1 MSFLNPLMLF
11 GAGAIAVPIIIHLLN
26 RRRFQRVVWAAM
38 RFVKVS
44 TEKNQRRMLVE
55 DMILLAIR
63 CLMLALLALAVARPA
78 MRSTTHNV
86 FGQSKVT
93 AVIILDNSASMG
105 VSDGVQTRFD
115 KARKVAE
122 QAVDALPSGSAAA
135 VILASDIAKEVIKEP
150 THDLN
155 LARKTVREAPLS
167 DRATDLFPSIEKALE
182 TLKGRS
188 AIRKEIYVITDGQ
201 LAGWRQLGDI
211 QKTLKQAKEQTGEQ
225 NVATHLVL
233 VGDHEERNLG
243 VSDLVLS
250 SGLAPLN
257 RPLRFEAQVANY
269 GKQEVKDIKV
279 SLLVDGASADEV
291 TIPSIPPGGTRSVPL
306 NTRFKAEG
314 WHSVTARILADRF
327 PGDDTRTLA
336 VRAIREIRVLMVD
349 GEPGSEPREAET
361 FYLGHALVPVSP
373 EEAEQYYVKTS
384 SIAPADMTGTR
395 FDDFDVVVLANVSDF
410 STDTA
415 TALENFVKRGGG
427 LLIFPGGKVNA
438 SFYNAQLATA
448 RKLLP
453 ATFGEPRGDA
463 AQEEKFLTFQTKGYD
478 HPIVALWNDANAGTL
493 ASAHFFRTFELNL
506 LPADGAGEKAGKRE
520 SEKSH
525 SPTLAPAHSPTLA
538 PAHSLTN
545 FAAPKTILRF
555 SDGSIAMAERAVGL
569 GRVVMF
575 ASTVDTAWNELGAKP
590 QVFVPLIHRTLGT
603 LIQRHDEGANVRV
616 GAQFARRLT
625 ADLLHKDAVVMAPGA
640 ASGTRDLR
648 RVELVSGTP
657 VLSYDTTDK
666 SGIYEVSIADPPTVI
681 KFAAQ
686 PDPSESSMAELPAE
700 EVTALGLVAAVQRWN
715 PTLNLREWVEKARVG
730 AEFWLPILIA
740 VLALAALETFLA
752 QYFSRAK

>member
-1 MSFLNPLMLF
+1 MSFLNPFMLF

-26 RRRFQRVVWAAM
+26 RRRFQRVIWAAM

-93 AVIILDNSASMG
+93 AVIVLDNSASMG

-115 KARKVAE
+115 KARKIAE

-135 VILASDIAKEVIKEP
+135 VILASDVAKEVIKEP

-155 LARKTVREAPLS
+155 LARKAVREALLS
-167 DRATDLFPSIEKALE
+167 DRPTDLFPSIEKALE

-188 AIRKEIYVITDGQ
+188 AIRKEIYLITDGQ

-211 QKTLKQAKEQTGEQ
+211 QKTLKTAKEQTGEQ
-225 NVATHLVL
+225 QVSSHIVL
-233 VGDHEERNLG
+233 ISDHEERNLG
-243 VSDLVLS
+243 VSGLVLS

-269 GKQEVKDIKV
+269 GKLEAKDIKV
-279 SLLVDGASADEV
+279 ALLVDGAAADEV
-291 TIPSIPPGGTRSVPL
+291 TIPSVPPGGTRSVPL
-306 NTRFKAEG
+306 NTRLKTEG
-314 WHSVTARILADRF
+314 WHNVTARIGGDRF

-349 GEPGSEPREAET
+349 GEPGTEPREGET

-384 SIAPADMTGTR
+384 AIAPADMGGTR

-427 LLIFPGGKVNA
+427 LLIFPGGKLNA

-453 ATFGEPRGDA
+453 ATFGDARGDA
-463 AQEEKFLTFQTKGYD
+463 AQEEKYLTFQTKGYD

-493 ASAHFFRTFELNL
+493 ASARFFRTIELNL
-506 LPADGAGEKAGKRE
+506 LAPQ
-520 SEKSH
+520 SSQPNEKSAAST
-525 SPTLAPAHSPTLA
+525 SPAQ
-538 PAHSLTN
+538 TN

-555 SDGSIAMAERAVGL
+555 NDGSIAIAERAVGL
-569 GRVVMF
+569 GRVVLF
-575 ASTVDTAWNELGAKP
+575 ASTVDTAWNEMAVKP
-590 QVFVPLIHRTLGT
+590 AFIPLLHRTLGT

-625 ADLLHKDAVVMAPGA
+625 ADLLHKEAVVMAPGA
-640 ASGTRDLR
+640 ASNTRDLR
-648 RVELVSGTP
+648 RVELVNDTP
-657 VLSYDTTDK
+657 VLTYEATDK
-666 SGIYEVSIADPPTVI
+666 AGIYEISIAEPATVL

-700 EVTALGLVAAVQRWN
+700 EVTSLSQVAAVQRWN

>member
-1 MSFLNPLMLF
+1 MSFLNPFMLF

-93 AVIILDNSASMG
+93 AVIVLDNSASMG

-155 LARKTVREAPLS
+155 LARKAVREAPLS

-211 QKTLKQAKEQTGEQ
+211 QKTLKTAKEQTGEQ
-225 NVATHLVL
+225 QVSAHLVL
-233 VGDHEERNLG
+233 VSDSEERNLG
-243 VSDLVLS
+243 VSGLVLS

-269 GKQEVKDIKV
+269 GKLEAKDIKV
-279 SLLVDGASADEV
+279 ALLVDGASADEV
-291 TIPSIPPGGTRSVPL
+291 TIPSVPPGGTRSVPL
-306 NTRFKAEG
+306 NTRLKTEG
-314 WHSVTARILADRF
+314 WHNITARIGGDRF
-327 PGDDTRTLA
+327 AGDDTRTLA
-336 VRAIREIRVLMVD
+336 VRAIREIRVLIVD
-349 GEPGSEPREAET
+349 GEPGTEPRESET
-361 FYLGHALVPVSP
+361 FFLDHALVPVSP

-384 SIAPADMTGTR
+384 TIGPADMGGTR
-395 FDDFDVVVLANVSDF
+395 FDDFDTVVLANVPDF

-427 LLIFPGGKVNA
+427 LFLFPGAKINA
-438 SFYNAQLATA
+438 AFYNQQLGST

-463 AQEEKFLTFQTKGYD
+463 AQEDKFLTFQTKGYD
-478 HPIVALWNDANAGTL
+478 HPIVALWNDATAGTL
-493 ASAHFFRTFELNL
+493 ASARFFRTFELNML
-506 LPADGAGEKAGKRE
+506 SAPTAEAGEKAGKRE
-520 SEKSH
+520 SGKAAS
-525 SPTLAPAHSPTLA
+525 STNTLANL
-538 PAHSLTN
+538 
-545 FAAPKTILRF
+545 AAPKAILRF
-555 SDGSIAMAERAVGL
+555 SDGSVAMAERAVGL

-575 ASTVDTAWNELGAKP
+575 ASTADTAWNDLPVRPA
-590 QVFVPLIHRTLGT
+590 FVPLLHRTLGT

-625 ADLLHKDAVVMAPGA
+625 ADLLHKEAVVMAPGA
-640 ASGTRDLR
+640 ASNTRDLR
-648 RVELVSGTP
+648 RVELVNDTP
-657 VLSYDTTDK
+657 VLTYEATDK
-666 SGIYEVSIADPPTVI
+666 AGIYEISIAEPATVL

>member
-55 DMILLAIR
+55 DMILLALR

-78 MRSTTHNV
+78 MRSSTHDV

-93 AVIILDNSASMG
+93 AVIVLDNSASMG

-115 KARKVAE
+115 KARKIAE

-135 VILASDIAKEVIKEP
+135 VILASDVAKEVIKEP

-188 AIRKEIYVITDGQ
+188 AIRKEIYLITDGQ

-225 NVATHLVL
+225 QVSAHLVL
-233 VGDHEERNLG
+233 VSDNEERNLG
-243 VSDLVLS
+243 VSGLVLS

-269 GKQEVKDIKV
+269 GKQEAKDIKV

-291 TIPSIPPGGTRSVPL
+291 TLPSIPPGGTRSVPL
-306 NTRFKAEG
+306 NTRLKTEG
-314 WHSVTARILADRF
+314 WHNITARIAADRF

-349 GEPGSEPREAET
+349 GEPGSEPRESET
-361 FYLGHALVPVSP
+361 FFLGHALVPVP
-373 EEAEQYYVKTS
+373 PDEAEQYYVKTS
-384 SIAPADMTGTR
+384 TIAPADMAGTR
-395 FDDFDVVVLANVSDF
+395 FDDFDAVVLANVPDLSADG
-410 STDTA
+410 A
-415 TALENFVKRGGG
+415 AALENFVKRGGG
-427 LLIFPGGKVNA
+427 LLIFPGAKVNA
-438 SFYNAQLATA
+438 TSYNQQLASV

-463 AQEEKFLTFQTKGYD
+463 GQEDKFLTFQTKGYD
-478 HPIVALWNDANAGTL
+478 HPIVALWNDNAAGTL
-493 ASAHFFRTFELNL
+493 ASARFFRTFELNL
-506 LPADGAGEKAGKRE
+506 LAAPTGEATDKSGKQATAKGA
-520 SEKSH
+520 SSTN
-525 SPTLAPAHSPTLA
+525 TLA
-538 PAHSLTN
+538 SL
-545 FAAPKTILRF
+545 AAPKAILRF
-555 SDGSIAMAERAVGL
+555 SDGSVAMAERAVGL

-575 ASTVDTAWNELGAKP
+575 ASSADTAWNDLAVRP
-590 QVFVPLIHRTLGT
+590 AFVPLLHRTLGM
-603 LIQRHDEGANVRV
+603 LIQRQDEGANVRV

-648 RVELVSGTP
+648 RVELVNDTP
-657 VLSYDTTDK
+657 VLTYEATDK
-666 SGIYEVSIADPPTVI
+666 AGIYEISIAEPATVL

-686 PDPSESSMAELPAE
+686 PDPSESSLAELPAE
-700 EVTALGLVAAVQRWN
+700 EVNALGQVAAVQRWN
-715 PTLNLREWVEKARVG
+715 PTLNIREWVEKARIG
-730 AEFWLPILIA
+730 AEYWLPILIL

-752 QYFSRAK
+752 QYFSRPK

>member
-93 AVIILDNSASMG
+93 AVIVLDNSASMG

-135 VILASDIAKEVIKEP
+135 VILASDVAKEVIKEP

-155 LARKTVREAPLS
+155 LARKAVREAPLS

-211 QKTLKQAKEQTGEQ
+211 QKTLKTAKEQTGEQ
-225 NVATHLVL
+225 QVSAHLVL
-233 VGDHEERNLG
+233 VSDSEERNLG
-243 VSDLVLS
+243 VSGLVLS

-269 GKQEVKDIKV
+269 GKQEAKDIKV

-291 TIPSIPPGGTRSVPL
+291 TLPSIPPGGTRSVPL
-306 NTRFKAEG
+306 NTRLKTEG
-314 WHSVTARILADRF
+314 WHNITARIPADRF

-349 GEPGSEPREAET
+349 GEPGSEPRESET
-361 FYLGHALVPVSP
+361 FFLGHALVPVSA

-384 SIAPADMTGTR
+384 TIAPADMGGTR
-395 FDDFDVVVLANVSDF
+395 FDDFDAVVLANVPDF
-410 STDTA
+410 SADTA

-427 LLIFPGGKVNA
+427 LLIFPGAKINTT
-438 SFYNAQLATA
+438 SYNQQLASV

-463 AQEEKFLTFQTKGYD
+463 AQDEKFLTFQTKGYD
-478 HPIVALWNDANAGTL
+478 HPIVALWNDNAAGTL
-493 ASAHFFRTFELNL
+493 ASARFFRTFELNL
-506 LPADGAGEKAGKRE
+506 LAAPAAGAGEKAAKRE
-520 SEKSH
+520 SEKGAAATN
-525 SPTLAPAHSPTLA
+525 TLA
-538 PAHSLTN
+538 SL
-545 FAAPKTILRF
+545 AAPKAILRF
-555 SDGSIAMAERAVGL
+555 SDGSIAVAERALGL

-575 ASTVDTAWNELGAKP
+575 ASTADTAWNDLAVRP
-590 QVFVPLIHRTLGT
+590 AFVPLLHRTLGT
-603 LIQRHDEGANVRV
+603 LIQRHDDGANVRV

-648 RVELVSGTP
+648 RVELVNDTP
-657 VLSYDTTDK
+657 VLTYEATDK
-666 SGIYEVSIADPPTVI
+666 AGIYEISIAEPATVL

-700 EVTALGLVAAVQRWN
+700 EVNALGQVAAVQRWN

>member
-1 MSFLNPLMLF
+1 MSFLNPFMLF
-11 GAGAIAVPIIIHLLN
+11 GAGAVAVPIIIHLLN

-78 MRSTTHNV
+78 MRTSTHDV

-93 AVIILDNSASMG
+93 AVIVLDNSASMG
-105 VSDGVQTRFD
+105 VSDGVQTRFE
-115 KARKVAE
+115 KARKIAE

-135 VILASDIAKEVIKEP
+135 VILASDVAKEVIKEP

-155 LARKTVREAPLS
+155 LARRTVREAPLS
-167 DRATDLFPSIEKALE
+167 DRPTDLFPAIEKALE

-188 AIRKEIYVITDGQ
+188 AIRKEIYLVTDGQ

-225 NVATHLVL
+225 QVSSHIVL
-233 VGDHEERNLG
+233 VSDNEERNLG
-243 VSDLVLS
+243 VSGLVLS

-269 GKQEVKDIKV
+269 GKQEAKDIKV
-279 SLLVDGASADEV
+279 ALLVDGASADEV
-291 TIPSIPPGGTRSVPL
+291 TIPSIPPGGSRSVPL
-306 NTRFKAEG
+306 NTRLKTEG
-314 WHSVTARILADRF
+314 WHNVSARIPADRF

-349 GEPGSEPREAET
+349 GEPGSEPRESET
-361 FYLGHALVPVSP
+361 FFLGHALVPVP
-373 EEAEQYYVKTS
+373 ADEAEQYYVKTS
-384 SIAPADMTGTR
+384 IIAPADMAGTR
-395 FDDFDVVVLANVSDF
+395 FDDFDSLVLANVPEF
-410 STDTA
+410 SADTA

-427 LLIFPGGKVNA
+427 LLIFPGAKVNA
-438 SFYNAQLATA
+438 TFYNSQLATA

-453 ATFGEPRGDA
+453 ATFGEQRGDA
-463 AQEEKFLTFQTKGYD
+463 AQEDKFLTFQTKGYD
-478 HPIVALWNDANAGTL
+478 HPIVALWNDNAAGTL
-493 ASAHFFRTFELNL
+493 ASARFFRTFELNL
-506 LPADGAGEKAGKRE
+506 LAAPTAGAGEKAGKRE
-520 SEKSH
+520 NEKGAAS
-525 SPTLAPAHSPTLA
+525 TNALA
-538 PAHSLTN
+538 SL
-545 FAAPKTILRF
+545 AAPKAILRF
-555 SDGSIAMAERAVGL
+555 SDGSIAMAERALGL

-575 ASTVDTAWNELGAKP
+575 ASSADTAWNDLAVRP
-590 QVFVPLIHRTLGT
+590 AFVPLLHRTLGT
-603 LIQRHDEGANVRV
+603 LIQRHEEGANVRV

-648 RVELVSGTP
+648 RVELVNDTP
-657 VLSYDTTDK
+657 VLTYDATDK
-666 SGIYEVSIADPPTVI
+666 AGIYEISIAEPATVI

-700 EVTALGLVAAVQRWN
+700 EVNALGQVAAVQRWN
-715 PTLNLREWVEKARVG
+715 PTLNLREWVAKARIG
-730 AEFWLPILIA
+730 AEYWLPILIL

>member
-1 MSFLNPLMLF
+1 MLF
-11 GAGAIAVPIIIHLLN
+11 GAGAIAVPIIIHLLS

-93 AVIILDNSASMG
+93 AVIVLDNSASMG

-135 VILASDIAKEVIKEP
+135 VILASDVAKEVIKEP

-155 LARKTVREAPLS
+155 LARKAVREAPLS

-211 QKTLKQAKEQTGEQ
+211 QKTLKTAKEQTGEQ
-225 NVATHLVL
+225 QVSAHLVL
-233 VGDHEERNLG
+233 VSDSEERNLG
-243 VSDLVLS
+243 VSGLVLS

-269 GKQEVKDIKV
+269 GKQEAKDIKV
-279 SLLVDGASADEV
+279 SLLVDSASADEV

-306 NTRFKAEG
+306 NTRLKTEG
-314 WHSVTARILADRF
+314 WHNITARIGGDRF

-349 GEPGSEPREAET
+349 GEPGTEPRESET
-361 FYLGHALVPVSP
+361 FFLGHALVPVST

-384 SIAPADMTGTR
+384 TIAPAEMAGTR
-395 FDDFDVVVLANVSDF
+395 FDDFDSVVLANVPDF
-410 STDTA
+410 SADTA

-427 LLIFPGGKVNA
+427 LLIFPGAKVNPT
-438 SFYNAQLATA
+438 SYNQQLASV

-453 ATFGEPRGDA
+453 ATFGEARGDA
-463 AQEEKFLTFQTKGYD
+463 AQDEKFLTFQTKGYD
-478 HPIVALWNDANAGTL
+478 HPIVALWNDGNAGTL
-493 ASAHFFRTFELNL
+493 ASARFFRTFELNL
-506 LPADGAGEKAGKRE
+506 LAAPASETTDKSGKQAA
-520 SEKSH
+520 SKGTS
-525 SPTLAPAHSPTLA
+525 STNTLA
-538 PAHSLTN
+538 SL
-545 FAAPKTILRF
+545 AAPKAILRF
-555 SDGSIAMAERAVGL
+555 SDGSIAVAERALGL

-575 ASTVDTAWNELGAKP
+575 ASTADTAWNDLAVRP
-590 QVFVPLIHRTLGT
+590 AFVPLLHRTLGT

-640 ASGTRDLR
+640 AAGTRDLR
-648 RVELVSGTP
+648 RVELVNDTP
-657 VLSYDTTDK
+657 VLTYEATDK
-666 SGIYEVSIADPPTVI
+666 AGIYEISIAEPATVL

-700 EVTALGLVAAVQRWN
+700 EVNALGQVAAVQRWN

>member
-1 MSFLNPLMLF
+1 MSFLNPFMLF

-93 AVIILDNSASMG
+93 AVIVLDNSASMG
-105 VSDGVQTRFD
+105 VSDGVQMRFD
-115 KARKVAE
+115 KARKIAE

-135 VILASDIAKEVIKEP
+135 VILASDVAKEVIKEP

-188 AIRKEIYVITDGQ
+188 AIRKEIYVVTDGQ

-211 QKTLKQAKEQTGEQ
+211 QKTLKTAKEQTGEQ
-225 NVATHLVL
+225 QVSAHLVL
-233 VGDHEERNLG
+233 VGDAQERNLG
-243 VSDLVLS
+243 VSGLVLS

-269 GKQEVKDIKV
+269 GKQESKDIKV

-306 NTRFKAEG
+306 NTRFKTEG
-314 WHSVTARILADRF
+314 WHNVTVRIAADRF

-336 VRAIREIRVLMVD
+336 VRAIREIRVLIVD
-349 GEPGSEPREAET
+349 GEPGTEPRESET
-361 FYLGHALVPVSP
+361 FFLGHALVPVSA
-373 EEAEQYYVKTS
+373 EETEQYYVKTS
-384 SIAPADMTGTR
+384 TIAPGDMTGTR
-395 FDDFDVVVLANVSDF
+395 FDDFDAVVLANVPDF
-410 STDTA
+410 SPDTA
-415 TALENFVKRGGG
+415 SAMENFVKRGGG
-427 LLIFPGGKVNA
+427 LLIFPGAKVNA
-438 SFYNAQLATA
+438 AFYNSQLGTA

-453 ATFGEPRGDA
+453 ATFGEPHGDA

-493 ASAHFFRTFELNL
+493 ASTRTFRSFELNL
-506 LPADGAGEKAGKRE
+506 LPAATGET
-520 SEKSH
+520 EKS
-525 SPTLAPAHSPTLA
+525 SVPTPTPAPAQTNA
-538 PAHSLTN
+538 PVS
-545 FAAPKTILRF
+545 FAAPKAVLRY
-555 SDGSIAMAERAVGL
+555 SDGSIAMAERALGL

-575 ASTVDTAWNELGAKP
+575 ASTADTAWNDLAVRP
-590 QVFVPLIHRTLGT
+590 AFVPLLHRTLGT
-603 LIQRHDEGANVRV
+603 LIQRHDDGANVRV

-640 ASGTRDLR
+640 ASGTRELR
-648 RVELVSGTP
+648 RVELVNGTP
-657 VLSYDTTDK
+657 VLSYEATDK
-666 SGIYEVSIADPPTVI
+666 AGIYEVSIADPATVI

-686 PDPSESSMAELPAE
+686 PDPSESSLSELPAE
-700 EVTALGLVAAVQRWN
+700 EVTALGQVVAVQRWH

-730 AEFWLPILIA
+730 AEFWLPILML

>member
-1 MSFLNPLMLF
+1 MSFLNPFMLF
-11 GAGAIAVPIIIHLLN
+11 GAGAVAVPIIIHLLN

-55 DMILLAIR
+55 DMILLALR

-78 MRSTTHNV
+78 MRSTSHDL
-86 FGQSKVT
+86 FGQSKVS

-135 VILASDIAKEVIKEP
+135 VILASDVAKEVIKEP

-167 DRATDLFPSIEKALE
+167 DRGTDLFPSIEKALE
-182 TLKGRS
+182 TLKGRA
-188 AIRKEIYVITDGQ
+188 AIRKEIYLITDGQ

-211 QKTLKQAKEQTGEQ
+211 QKTLKKAKEQSGEQ
-225 NVATHLVL
+225 QVATHLVL
-233 VGDHEERNLG
+233 ISDNEERNLG
-243 VSDLVLS
+243 VSGLVLS

-269 GKQEVKDIKV
+269 GKQEAKDTRV
-279 SLLVDGASADEV
+279 SLLVDGVSVDDV

-306 NTRFKAEG
+306 NTRFKTEG
-314 WHSVTARILADRF
+314 WHSVTARIPADRF
-327 PGDDTRTLA
+327 PSDDARTLA
-336 VRAIREIRVLMVD
+336 VRAIREIRVLLVD
-349 GEPGSEPREAET
+349 GEPGSEPRESET
-361 FYLGHALVPVSP
+361 FFLGHALVPVP
-373 EEAEQYYVKTS
+373 ADEVEQYYVKTS
-384 SIAPADMTGTR
+384 TISPADMGGTR
-395 FDDFDVVVLANVSDF
+395 FDDFDTVVLANVADF
-410 STDTA
+410 SADTA
-415 TALENFVKRGGG
+415 NALENFVKRGGG

-438 SFYNAQLATA
+438 ASYNSQLATA

-453 ATFGEPRGDA
+453 ATFGEPHGDA
-463 AQEEKFLTFQTKGYD
+463 NQEDKFFTFQTKDYD
-478 HPIVALWNDANAGTL
+478 HPIVAVWNDAAAGTL
-493 ASAHFFRTFELNL
+493 ASARFFRAFDLNL
-506 LPADGAGEKAGKRE
+506 LPAPPGEGGEKPVPGKLGV
-520 SEKSH
+520 
-525 SPTLAPAHSPTLA
+525 T
-538 PAHSLTN
+538 TN
-545 FAAPKTILRF
+545 SVVSFAVPKAILRF

-575 ASTVDTAWNELGAKP
+575 ASTADTAWNDLAVRP
-590 QVFVPLIHRTLGT
+590 AFVPLLHRTLGT
-603 LIQRHDEGANVRV
+603 LIQRHDDGANVRV

-640 ASGTRDLR
+640 AANTHELR
-648 RVELVSGTP
+648 RVELVNGTP
-657 VLSYDTTDK
+657 VLTYDATDK
-666 SGIYEVSIADPPTVI
+666 AGIYEISIADPPTVI

-686 PDPSESSMAELPAE
+686 PDPSESNLSELPVD
-700 EVTALGLVAAVQRWN
+700 EVTALGQVAAVQRWN
-715 PTLNLREWVEKARVG
+715 PTLNLREWVEKARIG
-730 AEFWLPILIA
+730 AEYWLPILIL

>member
-1 MSFLNPLMLF
+1 MSFLNPFMLF
-11 GAGAIAVPIIIHLLN
+11 GAGAVAVPIIIHLLN

-55 DMILLAIR
+55 DMILLALR

-78 MRSTTHNV
+78 MRSTTHDL
-86 FGQSKVT
+86 FGQSKVS
-93 AVIILDNSASMG
+93 AVIVLDNSASMG

-135 VILASDIAKEVIKEP
+135 VILASDIAKEVLKEP

-167 DRATDLFPSIEKALE
+167 DRGTDLFPSIEKALE

-201 LAGWRQLGDI
+201 LAGWRQLGEI
-211 QKTLKQAKEQTGEQ
+211 QKTLKKAKEQSGEQ
-225 NVATHLVL
+225 QVATHLVL
-233 VGDHEERNLG
+233 VGEAQERNLG
-243 VSDLVLS
+243 VSGIVLS

-269 GKQEVKDIKV
+269 GKQEAKDTRV
-279 SLLVDGASADEV
+279 SLLVDGVSADEV

-306 NTRFKAEG
+306 NTRFKVEG
-314 WHSVTARILADRF
+314 WHSVTARIPADRF
-327 PGDDTRTLA
+327 PGDDSRTLA

-349 GEPGSEPREAET
+349 GDPGKEPRESET
-361 FYLGHALVPVSP
+361 FYLGHALVPVP
-373 EEAEQYYVKTS
+373 LEEAEQYYVKTS
-384 SIAPADMTGTR
+384 TITPADIGGTR
-395 FDDFDVVVLANVSDF
+395 FDDFDTVVFADVPDF
-410 STDTA
+410 SADTA
-415 TALENFVKRGGG
+415 NALENFVKRGGG
-427 LLIFPGGKVNA
+427 LLIFPGGKMNA
-438 SFYNAQLATA
+438 ASYNSQLATA

-463 AQEEKFLTFQTKGYD
+463 AQDVEHLTFQSKGYD
-478 HPIVALWNDANAGTL
+478 HPIVALWNDSAAGTL
-493 ASAHFFRTFELNL
+493 ATIKTFRSYQLQL
-506 LPADGAGEKAGKRE
+506 LPAATGDAVEKVGTRDAAKN
-520 SEKSH
+520 ST
-525 SPTLAPAHSPTLA
+525 PAATNAPPS
-538 PAHSLTN
+538 
-545 FAAPKTILRF
+545 FAAPKAILRY

-575 ASTVDTAWNELGAKP
+575 ASTANMAWNQLAGHGGA
-590 QVFVPLIHRTLGT
+590 FVPLLHRTLGMV
-603 LIQRHDEGANVRV
+603 IQRHDDGANVRV
-616 GAQFARRLT
+616 GQQFARRLT

-640 ASGTRDLR
+640 AANTRDLR
-648 RVELVSGTP
+648 RIELVNGTP
-657 VLSYDTTDK
+657 VLTYDATDK
-666 SGIYEVSIADPPTVI
+666 AGIYEVSIADPPTVI

-686 PDPSESSMAELPAE
+686 PDPAESNLSELPVD
-700 EVTALGLVAAVQRWN
+700 EVTALGQVAAVQRWN

>member
-1 MSFLNPLMLF
+1 MSFLNPFMLF
-11 GAGAIAVPIIIHLLN
+11 GAGAIAVPIVIHLLN

-93 AVIILDNSASMG
+93 AVIVLDNSASMG

-135 VILASDIAKEVIKEP
+135 VILASDVAKEVIKEP

-155 LARKTVREAPLS
+155 LARKAVREAPLS

-233 VGDHEERNLG
+233 VGDGEERNLG
-243 VSDLVLS
+243 VSGLVLS

-279 SLLVDGASADEV
+279 SLLVDGTSADEV

-314 WHSVTARILADRF
+314 WHSVTARIPADRF

-349 GEPGSEPREAET
+349 GEPGTEPRESET
-361 FYLGHALVPVSP
+361 FFLGHALVPVSA

-384 SIAPADMTGTR
+384 TIAPADMAGTR
-395 FDDFDVVVLANVSDF
+395 FDDFDAVVLANVPDF

-415 TALENFVKRGGG
+415 IAMENFVKRGGG
-427 LLIFPGGKVNA
+427 LLIFPGAKVNA
-438 SFYNAQLATA
+438 AFYNSQLATA

-453 ATFGEPRGDA
+453 ATLGEPRGDA
-463 AQEEKFLTFQTKGYD
+463 AQDEKFLTFQTKGYD
-478 HPIVALWNDANAGTL
+478 HPIVSLWNDGNAGTL
-493 ASAHFFRTFELNL
+493 ASARFFRAFELNL
-506 LPADGAGEKAGKRE
+506 LAATKDEAGEQAGKRAGEKNP
-520 SEKSH
+520 STLTPSH
-525 SPTLAPAHSPTLA
+525 SQ
-538 PAHSLTN
+538 TN

-569 GRVVMF
+569 GRVVLF
-575 ASTVDTAWNELGAKP
+575 ASTADTAWNDLGVRPA
-590 QVFVPLIHRTLGT
+590 FVPLMHRTLGT

-657 VLSYDTTDK
+657 VLSYDATDK
-666 SGIYEVSIADPPTVI
+666 AGIYEVSIADPPTVI
-681 KFAAQ
+681 KFAVQ
-686 PDPSESSMAELPAE
+686 PDPSESNLSELPVD

-730 AEFWLPILIA
+730 AEFWLPILML

>member
-1 MSFLNPLMLF
+1 M
-11 GAGAIAVPIIIHLLN
+11 
-26 RRRFQRVVWAAM
+26 
-38 RFVKVS
+38 
-44 TEKNQRRMLVE
+44 
-55 DMILLAIR
+55 
-63 CLMLALLALAVARPA
+63 
-78 MRSTTHNV
+78 
-86 FGQSKVT
+86 
-93 AVIILDNSASMG
+93 
-105 VSDGVQTRFD
+105 
-115 KARKVAE
+115 
-122 QAVDALPSGSAAA
+122 
-135 VILASDIAKEVIKEP
+135 
-150 THDLN
+150 
-155 LARKTVREAPLS
+155 
-167 DRATDLFPSIEKALE
+167 
-182 TLKGRS
+182 
-188 AIRKEIYVITDGQ
+188 
-201 LAGWRQLGDI
+201 
-211 QKTLKQAKEQTGEQ
+211 
-225 NVATHLVL
+225 
-233 VGDHEERNLG
+233 
-243 VSDLVLS
+243 
-250 SGLAPLN
+250 
-257 RPLRFEAQVANY
+257 
-269 GKQEVKDIKV
+269 
-279 SLLVDGASADEV
+279 DGASADEV

-314 WHSVTARILADRF
+314 WHSVTARIPADRF

-349 GEPGSEPREAET
+349 GEPGTEPREAET
-361 FYLGHALVPVSP
+361 FYLGHALVPVP
-373 EEAEQYYVKTS
+373 AEEVEQYYVKTS
-384 SIAPADMTGTR
+384 TIAPADMTGTR

-415 TALENFVKRGGG
+415 TAMENFVKRGGG
-427 LLIFPGGKVNA
+427 LLIFPGAKVNA
-438 SFYNAQLATA
+438 SFYNAQLATV

-463 AQEEKFLTFQTKGYD
+463 AQEEKYLTFQTKGYD

-506 LPADGAGEKAGKRE
+506 LPAPKEEAGEQAGKRPG
-520 SEKSH
+520 EKNSA
-525 SPTLAPAHSPTLA
+525 TLTPSNTQ
-538 PAHSLTN
+538 TN

-575 ASTVDTAWNELGAKP
+575 ASTVDTAWNEMAVKP
-590 QVFVPLIHRTLGT
+590 AFIPLLHRTLGT
-603 LIQRHDEGANVRV
+603 LVQRHDEGANVRV

-648 RVELVSGTP
+648 RIELVNGTP
-657 VLSYDTTDK
+657 VLSYDATDK
-666 SGIYEVSIADPPTVI
+666 AGIYEVSIADPPTVI

>member
-1 MSFLNPLMLF
+1 MSFLNPFMLF

-93 AVIILDNSASMG
+93 AVIVLDNSASMG

-135 VILASDIAKEVIKEP
+135 VILASDVAKEVIKEP

-155 LARKTVREAPLS
+155 LARKAVREAPLS

-211 QKTLKQAKEQTGEQ
+211 QKTLKTAKEQTGEQ
-225 NVATHLVL
+225 QVSAHLVL
-233 VGDHEERNLG
+233 VSDSEERNLG
-243 VSDLVLS
+243 VSGLVLS

-269 GKQEVKDIKV
+269 GKQEAKDIKV

-291 TIPSIPPGGTRSVPL
+291 TLPSIPPGGTRSVPL
-306 NTRFKAEG
+306 NTRLKTEG
-314 WHSVTARILADRF
+314 WHNITARIAGDRF

-349 GEPGSEPREAET
+349 GEPGTEPRESET
-361 FYLGHALVPVSP
+361 FFLGHALVPVSA

-384 SIAPADMTGTR
+384 TIAPADMAGTR
-395 FDDFDVVVLANVSDF
+395 FDDFDSVVLANVPDF
-410 STDTA
+410 SADTA

-427 LLIFPGGKVNA
+427 LLIFPGAKINA
-438 SFYNAQLATA
+438 TSYNQQLASV

-463 AQEEKFLTFQTKGYD
+463 AQDEKFLSFQTKGYD
-478 HPIVALWNDANAGTL
+478 HPIVALWNDNAAGTL
-493 ASAHFFRTFELNL
+493 ASARFFRTFELNL
-506 LPADGAGEKAGKRE
+506 LAAPAAGAGEKAGKQE
-520 SEKSH
+520 SEKGAA
-525 SPTLAPAHSPTLA
+525 TNALA
-538 PAHSLTN
+538 SL
-545 FAAPKTILRF
+545 AAPKAILRF
-555 SDGSIAMAERAVGL
+555 SDGSIAVAERALGL

-575 ASTVDTAWNELGAKP
+575 ASTADTAWNDLAVRP
-590 QVFVPLIHRTLGT
+590 AFVPLLHRTLGT
-603 LIQRHDEGANVRV
+603 LIQRHDDGANVRV

-640 ASGTRDLR
+640 AAGTRDLR
-648 RVELVSGTP
+648 RVELVNDTP
-657 VLSYDTTDK
+657 VLTYEATDK
-666 SGIYEVSIADPPTVI
+666 AGIYEISIAEPATVL

-700 EVTALGLVAAVQRWN
+700 EVNALGQVAAVQRWN

>member
-1 MSFLNPLMLF
+1 MSFLNPFMLF

-93 AVIILDNSASMG
+93 AVIVLDNSASMG

-155 LARKTVREAPLS
+155 LARKAVREAPLS

-188 AIRKEIYVITDGQ
+188 AIRKEIYIITDGQ

-211 QKTLKQAKEQTGEQ
+211 HKTLKTAKEQTGEQ
-225 NVATHLVL
+225 QVSAHLVL
-233 VGDHEERNLG
+233 VSDSEERNLG
-243 VSDLVLS
+243 VSGLVLS

-269 GKQEVKDIKV
+269 AKQEVKDIKV
-279 SLLVDGASADEV
+279 SLLVDGTSADEV

-306 NTRFKAEG
+306 NTRLKTEG
-314 WHSVTARILADRF
+314 WHNITVRIPGDRF
-327 PGDDTRTLA
+327 PGDDARTLA
-336 VRAIREIRVLMVD
+336 IRAIREIRVLMVD
-349 GEPGSEPREAET
+349 GEPGTEPRESET
-361 FYLGHALVPVSP
+361 FFLGHALVPVSA

-384 SIAPADMTGTR
+384 TIAPADMAGTR
-395 FDDFDVVVLANVSDF
+395 FDDFDSVVLANVPDF
-410 STDTA
+410 SADTA
-415 TALENFVKRGGG
+415 IAMENFVKRGGG
-427 LLIFPGGKVNA
+427 LLIFPGAKVNTA
-438 SFYNAQLATA
+438 FYNAQLATA

-463 AQEEKFLTFQTKGYD
+463 AQDEKFLSFQTKGYD
-478 HPIVALWNDANAGTL
+478 HPIVALWNDGNAGTL
-493 ASAHFFRTFELNL
+493 ASARFFRTFELNL
-506 LPADGAGEKAGKRE
+506 LAAATGEAGEKAGKRE
-520 SEKSH
+520 SGKTASTTN
-525 SPTLAPAHSPTLA
+525 TLA
-538 PAHSLTN
+538 SL
-545 FAAPKTILRF
+545 AAPKAILRF

-569 GRVVMF
+569 GRVVLF
-575 ASTVDTAWNELGAKP
+575 ASTADTAWNDLGVRPA
-590 QVFVPLIHRTLGT
+590 FVPLLHRTLGT
-603 LIQRHDEGANVRV
+603 LIQRHDDGANVRV

-625 ADLLHKDAVVMAPGA
+625 ADLLHKDAIVMAPGA
-640 ASGTRDLR
+640 ATGTRDLR
-648 RVELVSGTP
+648 RIELVNGTP
-657 VLSYDTTDK
+657 VLSYDATDK
-666 SGIYEVSIADPPTVI
+666 AGIYEVSIADPPTVI
-681 KFAAQ
+681 KFAVQ
-686 PDPSESSMAELPAE
+686 PDPSESNLSELPVD

-715 PTLNLREWVEKARVG
+715 PTLNIREWVEKARVG

>member
-1 MSFLNPLMLF
+1 MSFLNPFMLF
-11 GAGAIAVPIIIHLLN
+11 GAGAIAIPIIIHLLN

-115 KARKVAE
+115 KARKIAE

-135 VILASDIAKEVIKEP
+135 VILASDVAKEVIKEP

-188 AIRKEIYVITDGQ
+188 AIRKEIYIVTDGQ

-211 QKTLKQAKEQTGEQ
+211 QKTLKQAKEAGGEQ
-225 NVATHLVL
+225 QVSAHLVL
-233 VGDHEERNLG
+233 VGDSQERNLG
-243 VSDLVLS
+243 ISGLVLS

-269 GKQEVKDIKV
+269 GKQEAKDTRV
-279 SLLVDGASADEV
+279 SLMVDGTSADEV
-291 TIPSIPPGGTRSVPL
+291 TIPNIPPGGTRSVPL
-306 NTRFKAEG
+306 NTRLKSEG
-314 WHSVTARILADRF
+314 WHNITVRIPADRF
-327 PGDDTRTLA
+327 PGDDARTLA

-349 GEPGSEPREAET
+349 GEPGSEPRESET
-361 FYLGHALVPVSP
+361 FFLGHALVPVSA

-384 SIAPADMTGTR
+384 TIAPADMAGTR
-395 FDDFDVVVLANVSDF
+395 FDDFDAVVLANVPDF

-415 TALENFVKRGGG
+415 TAMENFVKRGGG
-427 LLIFPGGKVNA
+427 LLIFPGAKMNA
-438 SFYNAQLATA
+438 SFYNSQLGTT

-463 AQEEKFLTFQTKGYD
+463 AQEDKFLTFQTKGYD

-493 ASAHFFRTFELNL
+493 ASTRTFRSFDLTL
-506 LPADGAGEKAGKRE
+506 LPAATGET
-520 SEKSH
+520 EKSNV
-525 SPTLAPAHSPTLA
+525 PTPTPAPAQ
-538 PAHSLTN
+538 TN
-545 FAAPKTILRF
+545 AAVSFAAPKTILRY
-555 SDGSIAMAERAVGL
+555 SDGSIAMAERALGL

-575 ASTVDTAWNELGAKP
+575 ASTADTAWNDLAVRP
-590 QVFVPLIHRTLGT
+590 AFVPLLHRTLGT
-603 LIQRHDEGANVRV
+603 LIQRHDDGANVRV

-625 ADLLHKDAVVMAPGA
+625 ADLLHKDAIIMAPGA
-640 ASGTRDLR
+640 ASGTRELR
-648 RVELVSGTP
+648 RVELVNGTP
-657 VLSYDTTDK
+657 VLSYDATDK
-666 SGIYEVSIADPPTVI
+666 AGIYEVSIADPATVI

-686 PDPSESSMAELPAE
+686 PDPSESSLSELPAE
-700 EVTALGLVAAVQRWN
+700 EVTALGQVVAVQRWN

>member
-1 MSFLNPLMLF
+1 MSFLNPFMLF

-38 RFVKVS
+38 RFVNVS

-93 AVIILDNSASMG
+93 AVIVLDNSASMG

-115 KARKVAE
+115 KARKIAE

-155 LARKTVREAPLS
+155 LARKAVREAPLS

-211 QKTLKQAKEQTGEQ
+211 QKTLKTAKEQTGEQ
-225 NVATHLVL
+225 QVSAHLVL
-233 VGDHEERNLG
+233 VSDSEERNLG
-243 VSDLVLS
+243 VSGLVLS

-269 GKQEVKDIKV
+269 GKQEAKDIKV
-279 SLLVDGASADEV
+279 SLLVDGAAADEV
-291 TIPSIPPGGTRSVPL
+291 TLPSIPPGGTRSVPL
-306 NTRFKAEG
+306 NTRLKTEG
-314 WHSVTARILADRF
+314 WHNITARIAGDRF

-349 GEPGSEPREAET
+349 GEPGSEPRESET
-361 FYLGHALVPVSP
+361 FFLGHALVPVSA

-384 SIAPADMTGTR
+384 TIAPADMAGTR
-395 FDDFDVVVLANVSDF
+395 FDDFDSVVLANVPDF
-410 STDTA
+410 SADTA

-427 LLIFPGGKVNA
+427 LLIFPGAKINA
-438 SFYNAQLATA
+438 ISYNQQLASV

-463 AQEEKFLTFQTKGYD
+463 AQDEKYLTFQTKGYD
-478 HPIVALWNDANAGTL
+478 HPIVALWNDNAAGTL
-493 ASAHFFRTFELNL
+493 ASARFFRTFELNL
-506 LPADGAGEKAGKRE
+506 LAAPAAGAGEKAGKRE
-520 SEKSH
+520 SEKGAA
-525 SPTLAPAHSPTLA
+525 TNALA
-538 PAHSLTN
+538 SL
-545 FAAPKTILRF
+545 AAPKAILRF
-555 SDGSIAMAERAVGL
+555 SDGSIAVAERALGL

-575 ASTVDTAWNELGAKP
+575 ASTADTAWNDLAVRP
-590 QVFVPLIHRTLGT
+590 AFVPLLHRTLGT
-603 LIQRHDEGANVRV
+603 LIQRHDDGANVRV

-648 RVELVSGTP
+648 RVELVNDTP
-657 VLSYDTTDK
+657 VLTYEATDK
-666 SGIYEVSIADPPTVI
+666 AGIYEISIAEPATVL

-700 EVTALGLVAAVQRWN
+700 EVNALGQVAAVQRWN

>member
-1 MSFLNPLMLF
+1 MSFLNPFMLF

-93 AVIILDNSASMG
+93 AVIVLDNSASMG

-135 VILASDIAKEVIKEP
+135 VILASDIAKEAIKEP

-233 VGDHEERNLG
+233 VGDGEERNLG
-243 VSDLVLS
+243 ISGLVLS

-269 GKQEVKDIKV
+269 GKQEAKDIKV

-314 WHSVTARILADRF
+314 WHNVTARIAGDRF

-336 VRAIREIRVLMVD
+336 VRAIREIRVLIVD
-349 GEPGSEPREAET
+349 GEPGTEPRESET
-361 FYLGHALVPVSP
+361 FFLGHALVPVSA
-373 EEAEQYYVKTS
+373 EESEQYYVKTS
-384 SIAPADMTGTR
+384 TIAPADMTGTR
-395 FDDFDVVVLANVSDF
+395 FDDFDAVVLANVPDF

-415 TALENFVKRGGG
+415 IAMENFVKRGGG
-427 LLIFPGGKVNA
+427 LLIFPGAKVNTA
-438 SFYNAQLATA
+438 FYNAQLATA

-453 ATFGEPRGDA
+453 ATFGEPHGDA
-463 AQEEKFLTFQTKGYD
+463 AQDEKFFTFQTKGYD
-478 HPIVALWNDANAGTL
+478 HPIVSLWNDGNAGTL
-493 ASAHFFRTFELNL
+493 ASARFFRAFELNL
-506 LPADGAGEKAGKRE
+506 LAADGAGEKVGKRE
-520 SEKSH
+520 SEKAH
-525 SPTLAPAHSPTLA
+525 PPTFPPTQ
-538 PAHSLTN
+538 SLTN

-569 GRVVMF
+569 GRVVLF
-575 ASTVDTAWNELGAKP
+575 ASTADTAWNDLGVRPA
-590 QVFVPLIHRTLGT
+590 FVPLLHRTLGT

-616 GAQFARRLT
+616 GTQFARRLT

-657 VLSYDTTDK
+657 VLTYDTTDK
-666 SGIYEVSIADPPTVI
+666 AGIYEVSIADPPTVI
-681 KFAAQ
+681 KFAVQ
-686 PDPSESSMAELPAE
+686 PDPSESNLSELPVD

-715 PTLNLREWVEKARVG
+715 PTLNIREWVEKARVG

>member
-1 MSFLNPLMLF
+1 MSFLNPFMLF

-55 DMILLAIR
+55 DMILLALR

-78 MRSTTHNV
+78 MRTSTHDV

-93 AVIILDNSASMG
+93 AVIVLDNSASMG

-115 KARKVAE
+115 KARKIAE

-167 DRATDLFPSIEKALE
+167 DRPTDLFPAIEKALE

-188 AIRKEIYVITDGQ
+188 AIRKEIYLVTDGQ

-225 NVATHLVL
+225 QVSSHIVL
-233 VGDHEERNLG
+233 VSDTEERNLG
-243 VSDLVLS
+243 VSGLVLT

-269 GKQEVKDIKV
+269 GKQEVKDVKV
-279 SLLVDGASADEV
+279 ALFVDGASADEV
-291 TIPSIPPGGTRSVPL
+291 VIPSIPPGGTRSVPL
-306 NTRFKAEG
+306 NTRLKTEG
-314 WHSVTARILADRF
+314 WHNVVARIPGDRF

-361 FYLGHALVPVSP
+361 FFLGHALVPVSAD
-373 EEAEQYYVKTS
+373 ESEQYYVKTS
-384 SIAPADMTGTR
+384 TIAPADMGGTR
-395 FDDFDVVVLANVSDF
+395 FDDFDTVVLANVADF
-410 STDTA
+410 SADTA
-415 TALENFVKRGGG
+415 AALENFVKRGGG
-427 LLIFPGGKVNA
+427 LLIFPGAKVNA
-438 SFYNAQLATA
+438 AFYNQQLATA

-463 AQEEKFLTFQTKGYD
+463 SQDERFLTFQSKGYD
-478 HPIVALWNDANAGTL
+478 HPIVALWNDNAAGTL
-493 ASAHFFRTFELNL
+493 ASAKFFRTFELNL
-506 LPADGAGEKAGKRE
+506 LAAPAGDAGEKAGKRE
-520 SEKSH
+520 SGKTAS
-525 SPTLAPAHSPTLA
+525 STNTLA
-538 PAHSLTN
+538 SL
-545 FAAPKTILRF
+545 AAPKAILRF
-555 SDGSIAMAERAVGL
+555 SDGSIAMAERALGL

-575 ASTVDTAWNELGAKP
+575 ASSADTAWNDLAVRP
-590 QVFVPLIHRTLGT
+590 AFVPLLHRTLGT

-640 ASGTRDLR
+640 AAGTRDLR
-648 RVELVSGTP
+648 RVELVNDTP
-657 VLSYDTTDK
+657 VITYDATDK
-666 SGIYEVSIADPPTVI
+666 AGIYEISVAEPATVL
-681 KFAAQ
+681 KFATQ

-700 EVTALGLVAAVQRWN
+700 EVNALGQVAAVQRWN

-730 AEFWLPILIA
+730 AEYWLPILIA

>member
-1 MSFLNPLMLF
+1 MSFLNPFMLF

-93 AVIILDNSASMG
+93 AVIVLDNSASMG

-155 LARKTVREAPLS
+155 LARKAVREAPLS

-188 AIRKEIYVITDGQ
+188 AIRKEIYIITDGQ

-211 QKTLKQAKEQTGEQ
+211 HKTLKTAKEQTGEQ
-225 NVATHLVL
+225 QVSAHLVL
-233 VGDHEERNLG
+233 VSDSEERNLG
-243 VSDLVLS
+243 VSGLVLS

-269 GKQEVKDIKV
+269 AKQEVKDIKV
-279 SLLVDGASADEV
+279 SLLVDGTSADEV

-306 NTRFKAEG
+306 NTRLKTEG
-314 WHSVTARILADRF
+314 WHNITVRIPGDRF
-327 PGDDTRTLA
+327 PGDDARTLA
-336 VRAIREIRVLMVD
+336 IRAIREIRVLMVD
-349 GEPGSEPREAET
+349 GEPGTEPRESET
-361 FYLGHALVPVSP
+361 FFLGHALVPVSA

-384 SIAPADMTGTR
+384 TIAPADMAGTR
-395 FDDFDVVVLANVSDF
+395 FDDFDSVVLANVPDF
-410 STDTA
+410 SADTA
-415 TALENFVKRGGG
+415 IAMENFVKRGGG
-427 LLIFPGGKVNA
+427 LLIFPGAKVNTA
-438 SFYNAQLATA
+438 FYNAQLATA

-463 AQEEKFLTFQTKGYD
+463 AQDEKFLSFQTKGYD
-478 HPIVALWNDANAGTL
+478 HPIVALWNDGNAGTL
-493 ASAHFFRTFELNL
+493 ASARFFRTFELNL
-506 LPADGAGEKAGKRE
+506 LAAPTGEAGEKAGKRE
-520 SEKSH
+520 SGKTASTTN
-525 SPTLAPAHSPTLA
+525 TLA
-538 PAHSLTN
+538 SL
-545 FAAPKTILRF
+545 AAPKAILRF

-569 GRVVMF
+569 GRVVLF
-575 ASTVDTAWNELGAKP
+575 ASTADTAWNDLGVRPA
-590 QVFVPLIHRTLGT
+590 FVPLLHRTLGT
-603 LIQRHDEGANVRV
+603 LIQRHDDGANVRV

-625 ADLLHKDAVVMAPGA
+625 ADLLHKDAIVMAPGA
-640 ASGTRDLR
+640 ATGTRDLR
-648 RVELVSGTP
+648 RIELVNGTP
-657 VLSYDTTDK
+657 VLSYDATDK
-666 SGIYEVSIADPPTVI
+666 AGIYEVSIADPPTVI
-681 KFAAQ
+681 KFAVQ
-686 PDPSESSMAELPAE
+686 PDPSESNLSELPVD

-715 PTLNLREWVEKARVG
+715 PTLNIREWVEKARVG

>member
-1 MSFLNPLMLF
+1 MSFLNPFMLF

-93 AVIILDNSASMG
+93 AVIVLDNSASMG

-115 KARKVAE
+115 KARKIAE

-135 VILASDIAKEVIKEP
+135 VILASDVAKEVIKEP

-155 LARKTVREAPLS
+155 LARKAVREAPLS
-167 DRATDLFPSIEKALE
+167 DRPTDLFPSIEKALE

-188 AIRKEIYVITDGQ
+188 AIRKEIYLITDGQ

-211 QKTLKQAKEQTGEQ
+211 QKTLKAAKEQTGEQ
-225 NVATHLVL
+225 QVSSHIVL
-233 VGDHEERNLG
+233 ISDHEERNLG
-243 VSDLVLS
+243 VSGLVLS

-269 GKQEVKDIKV
+269 GKVEAKDIKV
-279 SLLVDGASADEV
+279 ALLVDGAAADEV

-306 NTRFKAEG
+306 NTRLKTEG
-314 WHSVTARILADRF
+314 WHNVTARIGGDRF

-349 GEPGSEPREAET
+349 GEPGTEPREGET

-384 SIAPADMTGTR
+384 TIAPADMGGTR

-427 LLIFPGGKVNA
+427 LLIFPGGKLNA

-453 ATFGEPRGDA
+453 ATFGDARGDA
-463 AQEEKFLTFQTKGYD
+463 AQEEKYLTFQTKGYD

-493 ASAHFFRTFELNL
+493 ASARFFRTIELNL
-506 LPADGAGEKAGKRE
+506 LAPQ
-520 SEKSH
+520 SSQPNEKSAAAT
-525 SPTLAPAHSPTLA
+525 SPAQ
-538 PAHSLTN
+538 TN

-555 SDGSIAMAERAVGL
+555 SDGSIAIAERAVGL
-569 GRVVMF
+569 GRVVLF
-575 ASTVDTAWNELGAKP
+575 ASTVDTAWNEMAVKP
-590 QVFVPLIHRTLGT
+590 AFIPLLHRTLGT

-625 ADLLHKDAVVMAPGA
+625 ADLLHKEAVVMAPGA
-640 ASGTRDLR
+640 ASNTRDLR
-648 RVELVSGTP
+648 RVELVNDTP
-657 VLSYDTTDK
+657 VL
-666 SGIYEVSIADPPTVI
+666 
-681 KFAAQ
+681 
-686 PDPSESSMAELPAE
+686 
-700 EVTALGLVAAVQRWN
+700 
-715 PTLNLREWVEKARVG
+715 
-730 AEFWLPILIA
+730 
-740 VLALAALETFLA
+740 
-752 QYFSRAK
+752 

>member
-1 MSFLNPLMLF
+1 MSFLNPFMLF
-11 GAGAIAVPIIIHLLN
+11 GAGAVAVPIIIHLLN

-78 MRSTTHNV
+78 MRSTTQNV

-93 AVIILDNSASMG
+93 AVIVLDNSASMG

-135 VILASDIAKEVIKEP
+135 VILASDVAKEVIKEP

-155 LARKTVREAPLS
+155 LARKAVREAPLS

-211 QKTLKQAKEQTGEQ
+211 QKTLKTAKEQTGEQ
-225 NVATHLVL
+225 QVSSHLVL
-233 VGDHEERNLG
+233 ISDHEERNLG
-243 VSDLVLS
+243 VSGLVLS

-269 GKQEVKDIKV
+269 GKQEAKDIKV

-306 NTRFKAEG
+306 NTRFKSEG
-314 WHSVTARILADRF
+314 WHNVTTRIPADRF

-349 GEPGSEPREAET
+349 GEPGTEPRESET
-361 FYLGHALVPVSP
+361 FFLGHALVPVSA

-384 SIAPADMTGTR
+384 TITPADLGGTR
-395 FDDFDVVVLANVSDF
+395 FDDFDTVVLANVSDF
-410 STDTA
+410 ANDTA
-415 TALENFVKRGGG
+415 IALENFVKRGGG
-427 LLIFPGGKVNA
+427 LLIFPGAKLNA
-438 SFYNAQLATA
+438 TFYNQQLASV

-463 AQEEKFLTFQTKGYD
+463 AQDEKFLTFQTKGYD
-478 HPIVALWNDANAGTL
+478 HPIVALWNDGNAGTL
-493 ASAHFFRTFELNL
+493 ASARTFRSFDLKL
-506 LPADGAGEKAGKRE
+506 LTEDGTPEKAVKQTGG
-520 SEKSH
+520 
-525 SPTLAPAHSPTLA
+525 TVPAA
-538 PAHSLTN
+538 SLSQTN
-545 FAAPKTILRF
+545 FAAPKAILRY
-555 SDGSIAMAERAVGL
+555 SDGSIAMAERALGL
-569 GRVVMF
+569 GRVVVF
-575 ASTVDTAWNELGAKP
+575 ASTADTAWNDLAVRP
-590 QVFVPLIHRTLGT
+590 AFVPLLHRTLGT

-616 GAQFARRLT
+616 GTQFARRLT

-657 VLSYDTTDK
+657 VLSYDATDK
-666 SGIYEVSIADPPTVI
+666 AGIYEVAIADPPTVL
-681 KFAAQ
+681 KFAVQ
-686 PDPSESSMAELPAE
+686 PDPSESSMAELPTE
-700 EVTALGLVAAVQRWN
+700 EVTALGLVAAVQRWH
-715 PTLNLREWVEKARVG
+715 PTFNLREWVEKARVG

>member
-93 AVIILDNSASMG
+93 AVIVLDNSASMG

-211 QKTLKQAKEQTGEQ
+211 QKTLKTAKEQTGEQ
-225 NVATHLVL
+225 QVSAHLVL
-233 VGDHEERNLG
+233 VSDSEERNLG
-243 VSDLVLS
+243 VSGLVLS

-269 GKQEVKDIKV
+269 GKQEAKDIKV

-291 TIPSIPPGGTRSVPL
+291 TLPSIPPGGTRSVPL
-306 NTRFKAEG
+306 NTRLKTEG
-314 WHSVTARILADRF
+314 WHNITARIPADRF
-327 PGDDTRTLA
+327 PADDTRTLA

-349 GEPGSEPREAET
+349 GEPGSEPRESET
-361 FYLGHALVPVSP
+361 FFLGHALVPVPP

-384 SIAPADMTGTR
+384 TITPAEMTGTR
-395 FDDFDVVVLANVSDF
+395 FDDFDVAVLANVTDF
-410 STDTA
+410 SADTA

-427 LLIFPGGKVNA
+427 LLIFPGAKINA
-438 SFYNAQLATA
+438 AFYNSQLATA

-453 ATFGEPRGDA
+453 ATFGEARGDA
-463 AQEEKFLTFQTKGYD
+463 AQDEKFLTFQTKGYD
-478 HPIVALWNDANAGTL
+478 HPIVALWNDNAAGTL
-493 ASAHFFRTFELNL
+493 ASARFFRTFELNL
-506 LPADGAGEKAGKRE
+506 LAAPAAGAGEKAGKRE
-520 SEKSH
+520 GEKGA
-525 SPTLAPAHSPTLA
+525 TATNALA
-538 PAHSLTN
+538 SL
-545 FAAPKTILRF
+545 AAPKAILRF
-555 SDGSIAMAERAVGL
+555 SDGSIAIAERALGL

-575 ASTVDTAWNELGAKP
+575 ASTADTAWNDLAVRP
-590 QVFVPLIHRTLGT
+590 AFVPLLHRTLGT

-648 RVELVSGTP
+648 RVELVNDTP
-657 VLSYDTTDK
+657 VLTYEATDK
-666 SGIYEVSIADPPTVI
+666 AGIYEISIAEPATVL

-700 EVTALGLVAAVQRWN
+700 EVNALGQVAAVQRWN

>member
-1 MSFLNPLMLF
+1 MSFLNPFMLF

-55 DMILLAIR
+55 DMILLALR
-63 CLMLALLALAVARPA
+63 CFMLALLALAVSRPA
-78 MRSTTHNV
+78 LRTSTHDV

-93 AVIILDNSASMG
+93 AVIVLDNSASMG

-135 VILASDIAKEVIKEP
+135 VILASDVAKEVIKEP

-155 LARKTVREAPLS
+155 LARKTVREAALS
-167 DRATDLFPSIEKALE
+167 GRATDLFPSIEKALE

-188 AIRKEIYVITDGQ
+188 AIRKEIYLITDGQ

-211 QKTLKQAKEQTGEQ
+211 QKTLKAAKEQTGEHQ
-225 NVATHLVL
+225 VSAHLVF
-233 VGDHEERNLG
+233 VSDTEERNLG
-243 VSDLVLS
+243 VSGLVLS

-269 GKQEVKDIKV
+269 GKQETKDTRV
-279 SLLVDGASADEV
+279 TLLVDGTSADEV
-291 TIPSIPPGGTRSVPL
+291 VIPSIPPGGTRSVPL
-306 NTRFKAEG
+306 NTRLKTEG
-314 WHSVTARILADRF
+314 WHNITVRIPTDRF

-361 FYLGHALVPVSP
+361 FFLGHAFVPVAA
-373 EEAEQYYVKTS
+373 EEAEQYYIKTS
-384 SIAPADMTGTR
+384 TITPAELGGTR
-395 FDDFDVVVLANVSDF
+395 FDDFDTVVLANVPDF
-410 STDTA
+410 AADSA
-415 TALENFVKRGGG
+415 MALENFVKRGGG
-427 LLIFPGGKVNA
+427 LLIFPGAKIDA
-438 SFYNAQLATA
+438 PFYNQQLAKT

-463 AQEEKFLTFQTKGYD
+463 AQDEKFLTLQTKGYD
-478 HPIVALWNDANAGTL
+478 HPIVALWNDNAAGTL
-493 ASAHFFRTFELNL
+493 ASARFFRTFDLNL
-506 LPADGAGEKAGKRE
+506 LAAPNADGVEKN
-520 SEKSH
+520 EKTNTKKAST
-525 SPTLAPAHSPTLA
+525 PTNTVANL
-538 PAHSLTN
+538 
-545 FAAPKTILRF
+545 AAPKAILRF
-555 SDGSIAMAERAVGL
+555 SDGSVAMAERALGL

-575 ASTVDTAWNELGAKP
+575 ASSADTAWNDLAVRP
-590 QVFVPLIHRTLGT
+590 AFVPLLHRTLGT
-603 LIQRHDEGANVRV
+603 LIQRHDDGANVRV

-640 ASGTRDLR
+640 AAGTRDMR
-648 RVELVSGTP
+648 RVELVNNTP
-657 VLSYDTTDK
+657 VLIYEATDK
-666 SGIYEVSIADPPTVI
+666 AGIYEISIAEPATVL

-686 PDPSESSMAELPAE
+686 PDPSESSLAELPGE
-700 EVTALGLVAAVQRWN
+700 EVSALGQVAAVQRWN

-730 AEFWLPILIA
+730 AEYWLPILIL

-752 QYFSRAK
+752 QYFSRSK

>member
-1 MSFLNPLMLF
+1 MSFLNPFMLF
-11 GAGAIAVPIIIHLLN
+11 GAGAVAVPIIIHLLN

-55 DMILLAIR
+55 DMILLALR

-78 MRSTTHNV
+78 MRTSTHDV

-93 AVIILDNSASMG
+93 AVIVLDNSASMG

-115 KARKVAE
+115 KARKIAE

-155 LARKTVREAPLS
+155 LARKAVREATLS

-188 AIRKEIYVITDGQ
+188 AIRKEIYLVTDGQ
-201 LAGWRQLGDI
+201 LAGWRQLSDI

-225 NVATHLVL
+225 QVSSHIVL
-233 VGDHEERNLG
+233 VSDGEERNLG
-243 VSDLVLS
+243 VSGLVLS

-269 GKQEVKDIKV
+269 GKLEVKDVKV
-279 SLLVDGASADEV
+279 TLLVDGANADEV
-291 TIPSIPPGGTRSVPL
+291 VIPNIPPGGTRSVPL
-306 NTRFKAEG
+306 NTRFKTEG
-314 WHSVTARILADRF
+314 WHNVTARIPADRF

-349 GEPGSEPREAET
+349 GEPGSEPRESET
-361 FYLGHALVPVSP
+361 FFLGHALVPVSP
-373 EEAEQYYVKTS
+373 EEAEQYYVKTAT
-384 SIAPADMTGTR
+384 ITPADLGGTR
-395 FDDFDVVVLANVSDF
+395 FDDFDTVVLANVSDF
-410 STDTA
+410 SNDTA

-427 LLIFPGGKVNA
+427 LLIFPGAKVNTA
-438 SFYNAQLATA
+438 FYNQQLATT

-453 ATFGEPRGDA
+453 ATFGEARGDA
-463 AQEEKFLTFQTKGYD
+463 AQDDKFVTFQTKGYD
-478 HPIVALWNDANAGTL
+478 HPIVALWNDNAAGTL
-493 ASAHFFRTFELNL
+493 ASAKFFRTFELNL
-506 LPADGAGEKAGKRE
+506 LAASAAKDGETERKRDSGKGA
-520 SEKSH
+520 SATN
-525 SPTLAPAHSPTLA
+525 TLA
-538 PAHSLTN
+538 SL
-545 FAAPKTILRF
+545 AAPKAILRF
-555 SDGSIAMAERAVGL
+555 TDGSIALAERALGL

-575 ASTVDTAWNELGAKP
+575 ASTADTAWNDLAVRP
-590 QVFVPLIHRTLGT
+590 AFVPLLHRTLGT

-625 ADLLHKDAVVMAPGA
+625 ADLLHKDAAVMAPGA

-648 RVELVSGTP
+648 RVELVNDTP
-657 VLSYDTTDK
+657 VLTYETTDK
-666 SGIYEVSIADPPTVI
+666 AGIYEISIADPPTVI

-700 EVTALGLVAAVQRWN
+700 EVNALGQVAAVQRWN
-715 PTLNLREWVEKARVG
+715 PTLNLREWVEKARIG
-730 AEFWLPILIA
+730 AEYWLPILIL

-752 QYFSRAK
+752 QYFSRSK

>member
-1 MSFLNPLMLF
+1 MSFLNPFMLF

-93 AVIILDNSASMG
+93 AVIVLDNSASMG

-115 KARKVAE
+115 KARKIAE

-155 LARKTVREAPLS
+155 LARKAVREAPLS
-167 DRATDLFPSIEKALE
+167 DRPTDLFPSIEKALE

-188 AIRKEIYVITDGQ
+188 AIRKEIYVMTDGQ

-211 QKTLKQAKEQTGEQ
+211 QKTFKQAKEQTGEQ
-225 NVATHLVL
+225 QVSSHLVL
-233 VGDHEERNLG
+233 ISDHEERNLG
-243 VSDLVLS
+243 VSGLVLS

-269 GKQEVKDIKV
+269 GKQEAKDIKV
-279 SLLVDGASADEV
+279 ALLVDGASADEV
-291 TIPSIPPGGTRSVPL
+291 TIPSIPPGGSRSVPL
-306 NTRFKAEG
+306 NTRLKTEG
-314 WHSVTARILADRF
+314 WHNITARIPADRF
-327 PGDDTRTLA
+327 PGDDARTLA
-336 VRAIREIRVLMVD
+336 IRAIREIRVLMVD
-349 GEPGSEPREAET
+349 GEPGTEPREAET
-361 FYLGHALVPVSP
+361 FYLGHALAPVSA

-384 SIAPADMTGTR
+384 TIAPADMTGTR

-415 TALENFVKRGGG
+415 TAMENFVKRGGG
-427 LLIFPGGKVNA
+427 LLIFPGGKLNA

-453 ATFGEPRGDA
+453 ATFGEARGDA
-463 AQEEKFLTFQTKGYD
+463 AQEEKYLTFQTKGYD

-493 ASAHFFRTFELNL
+493 ASAHFFRTFELHL
-506 LPADGAGEKAGKRE
+506 LAAPKDEAGEQAGKRAGEKNP
-520 SEKSH
+520 STLTPTH
-525 SPTLAPAHSPTLA
+525 SQ
-538 PAHSLTN
+538 TN

-555 SDGSIAMAERAVGL
+555 NDGSIAMAERAVGL
-569 GRVVMF
+569 GRVVLF
-575 ASTVDTAWNELGAKP
+575 ASTVGTTWNNLGSSPAA
-590 QVFVPLIHRTLGT
+590 FVPLVHRTLGA
-603 LIQRHDEGANVRV
+603 LIQRHDDGANIRV
-616 GAQFARRLT
+616 GTQFARRLT

-640 ASGTRDLR
+640 AANTRDLR
-648 RVELVSGTP
+648 RVELISGTP
-657 VLSYDTTDK
+657 VLSYDATDK
-666 SGIYEVSIADPPTVI
+666 AGIYEVSIADPATVL

-715 PTLNLREWVEKARVG
+715 PTFNLREWVEKARVG

>member
-1 MSFLNPLMLF
+1 MSFLNPFMLF

-93 AVIILDNSASMG
+93 AVIVLDNSASMG

-135 VILASDIAKEVIKEP
+135 VILASDVAKEIIKEP

-155 LARKTVREAPLS
+155 LARKAVREAPLS

-211 QKTLKQAKEQTGEQ
+211 QKTLKTAKEQTGEQ
-225 NVATHLVL
+225 QVSAHLVL
-233 VGDHEERNLG
+233 VSDSEERNLG
-243 VSDLVLS
+243 VSGLVLS

-269 GKQEVKDIKV
+269 GKQEAKDIKV

-291 TIPSIPPGGTRSVPL
+291 TLPSIPPGGTRSVPL
-306 NTRFKAEG
+306 NTRLKTEG
-314 WHSVTARILADRF
+314 WHNITARIAGDRF

-349 GEPGSEPREAET
+349 GEPGSEPRESET
-361 FYLGHALVPVSP
+361 FFLGHALVPVSA

-384 SIAPADMTGTR
+384 TIAPADMAGTR
-395 FDDFDVVVLANVSDF
+395 FDDFDSVVLANVPDF
-410 STDTA
+410 SADTA

-427 LLIFPGGKVNA
+427 LLIFPGAKINA
-438 SFYNAQLATA
+438 TSYNQQLASV

-453 ATFGEPRGDA
+453 ATFGEARGDA
-463 AQEEKFLTFQTKGYD
+463 AQDEKYLTFQTKGYD
-478 HPIVALWNDANAGTL
+478 HPIVALWNDNAAGTL
-493 ASAHFFRTFELNL
+493 ASARFFRTFELNL
-506 LPADGAGEKAGKRE
+506 LAAPAAGAGEKAGKRE
-520 SEKSH
+520 SEKGAA
-525 SPTLAPAHSPTLA
+525 TNALA
-538 PAHSLTN
+538 SL
-545 FAAPKTILRF
+545 AAPKAILRF
-555 SDGSIAMAERAVGL
+555 SDGSIAVAERALGL

-575 ASTVDTAWNELGAKP
+575 ASTADTAWNDLAVRP
-590 QVFVPLIHRTLGT
+590 AFVPLLHRTLGT
-603 LIQRHDEGANVRV
+603 LIQRHDDGANVRV

-648 RVELVSGTP
+648 RVELVNDTP
-657 VLSYDTTDK
+657 VLTYEATDK
-666 SGIYEVSIADPPTVI
+666 AGIYEIAIAEPATVL

-700 EVTALGLVAAVQRWN
+700 EVNALGQVAAVQRWN
-715 PTLNLREWVEKARVG
+715 PTLNLRECVEKARVG

>member
-1 MSFLNPLMLF
+1 MSFLNPFMLF

-78 MRSTTHNV
+78 MRTSTHDV

-93 AVIILDNSASMG
+93 AVIVLDNSASMG

-115 KARKVAE
+115 KARKIAE

-135 VILASDIAKEVIKEP
+135 VILASDVAKEVIKEP

-188 AIRKEIYVITDGQ
+188 AIRKEIYLITDGQ

-211 QKTLKQAKEQTGEQ
+211 QKTLKAAKEQTGEHQ
-225 NVATHLVL
+225 VSAHLVL
-233 VGDHEERNLG
+233 VSDTEERNLG
-243 VSDLVLS
+243 VSGLVLS

-269 GKQEVKDIKV
+269 GKQEAKDIKV
-279 SLLVDGASADEV
+279 ALLVDGASADEV
-291 TIPSIPPGGTRSVPL
+291 VIPSIPPGGTRSVPL
-306 NTRFKAEG
+306 NTRLKTEG
-314 WHSVTARILADRF
+314 WHNITARIPADRF

-349 GEPGSEPREAET
+349 GEPGSEPRESET
-361 FYLGHALVPVSP
+361 FFLGHALVPVSA

-384 SIAPADMTGTR
+384 TITPAELGGTR
-395 FDDFDVVVLANVSDF
+395 FDDFDTVVLANVPDF
-410 STDTA
+410 SADTA

-427 LLIFPGGKVNA
+427 LLIFPGAKVNA
-438 SFYNAQLATA
+438 AFYNQQLASV

-463 AQEEKFLTFQTKGYD
+463 AQDEKFLTFQTKGYD
-478 HPIVALWNDANAGTL
+478 HPIVALWNDNAAGTL
-493 ASAHFFRTFELNL
+493 ASARFFRTFELNL
-506 LPADGAGEKAGKRE
+506 LATPPAA
-520 SEKSH
+520 SEPDSRNTQH
-525 SPTLAPAHSPTLA
+525 ATRPATNA
-538 PAHSLTN
+538 VASL
-545 FAAPKTILRF
+545 AAPKTILRF
-555 SDGSIAMAERAVGL
+555 SDGSIAMAERALGL

-575 ASTVDTAWNELGAKP
+575 ASSADTAWNDLAVRP
-590 QVFVPLIHRTLGT
+590 AFVPLLHRTLGT

-640 ASGTRDLR
+640 AAGTRDLR
-648 RVELVSGTP
+648 RVELVNDTP
-657 VLSYDTTDK
+657 VLTYEATDK
-666 SGIYEVSIADPPTVI
+666 AGIYEISIAEPATVL

-700 EVTALGLVAAVQRWN
+700 EVNALGQVAAVQRWN
-715 PTLNLREWVEKARVG
+715 PTLNLREWVEKARIG
-730 AEFWLPILIA
+730 AEYWLPILIA